1 MKRVLLTLLAS
12 AVMFS
17 GCGLKGGTIIKV
29 NNQCITKSQFE
40 AVYKETAKHSQ
51 LAQMGIDVP
60 EDDNNLMYLMLKDRV
75 VNEIIVKELIN
86 QELEKRQITVN
97 KDDVE
102 RERQKM
108 IDKVG
113 SKEKFNE
120 ILKQNGVTK
129 SQFEKDLAQEI
140 KMRKLVDIIHPVSV
154 SDSQAKDFY
163 NKNLSKFK
171 YPDKVRA
178 SHILIS
184 ANRTEIKQQL
194 MTKNKTMNDIE
205 MNAEVQKIMEERYQ
219 KAQKIEA
226 QLKNNPEKFEAIARD
241 ESDDPMTAKNGG
253 DIGFF
258 AKKDMVPQFANVAF
272 AQKPN
277 TISGIVQT
285 PYGFHIIKVTDRMAA
300 GQQPYEKVKEQI
312 KMFISA
318 QEQVQALQMFLTN
331 LKSHAVIDYVDQSY
345 NPVQIEAKMKRIAAE
360 RKATIK
366 ATQQVQSAEK

>member
-17 GCGLKGGTIIKV
+17 GCGFKGGTIIKV
-29 NNQCITKSQFE
+29 NNQNITKSQFE
-40 AVYKETAKHSQ
+40 QAYKDAAKHSQ

-60 EDDNNLMYLMLKDRV
+60 EDEDNLMYLMLKDRV

-86 QELEKRQITVN
+86 QEMEKRQITVN
-97 KDDVE
+97 RDDIE
-102 RERQKM
+102 REREKM

-120 ILKQNGVTK
+120 ILKQNGVSK

-140 KMRKLVDIIHPVSV
+140 KMRKLVDIIHPVSI

-163 NKNLSKFK
+163 NKNISKFK

-184 ANRTEIKQQL
+184 ANRNEIKQQL

-205 MNAEVQKIMEERYQ
+205 MNAEVQKIMEERYH
-219 KAQKIEA
+219 KAEKIA
-226 QLKNNPEKFEAIARD
+226 SQLKHNPEKFEAIARD
-241 ESDDPMTAKNGG
+241 ESDDTMTAKNGG

-258 AKKDMVPQFANVAF
+258 AKKDMVPQFADVAF
-272 AQKPN
+272 SQKPN

-312 KMFISA
+312 KMFMAA
-318 QEQVQALQMFLTN
+318 QEQVKALQMFLTN

-345 NPVQIEAKMKRIAAE
+345 NPVQIETKMKKIAAE

-366 ATQQVQSAEK
+366 ATQQAQPAEK